1 VSIRRKCRSE
11 NLRIEKTSEPKKGPA
26 ALTRERGSAAS
37 AHPARHSARRR
48 FFFPP
53 AVGRLSLAF
62 SGFGEPARIVAIL
75 AAWPSQWTLAK
86 GTFSSSFIDESF
98 HFAPPLHC
106 IRAT

>member
-1 VSIRRKCRSE
+1 
-11 NLRIEKTSEPKKGPA
+11 
-26 ALTRERGSAAS
+26 
-37 AHPARHSARRR
+37 
-48 FFFPP
+48 
-53 AVGRLSLAF
+53 VGRLSLAF